1 MAFLKLFSKPVDCGS
16 SAMKLEKEP
25 FISSMTEENIVC
37 NAIDPRLKRF
47 LHLSLVFNLIA
58 ACGIFWSSTGKLSKK
73 PVFPDVVYSPVLDV
87 LQYENVVFTTGFD
100 GGRTAYMGP
109 PTLEREALWND
120 LYGFGTSM
128 INRDQAAQ
136 LVNKTVPVADETGN
150 YDGTYV
156 VMLGV
161 FHQLHCVNL
170 LRKSLYKD
178 KPWSTDP
185 DDPMS
190 LMHLEHCIDALRQAV
205 MCSVDITPHPW
216 TWKDSENKEVA
227 DVMHTCRNFDAIREW
242 ARTRN
247 VFERGW
253 NQSMRV
259 PDPLQS

>member
-1 MAFLKLFSKPVDCGS
+1 MA
-16 SAMKLEKEP
+16 
-25 FISSMTEENIVC
+25 
-37 NAIDPRLKRF
+37 
-47 LHLSLVFNLIA
+47 
-58 ACGIFWSSTGKLSKK
+58 
-73 PVFPDVVYSPVLDV
+73 SPVLEILEYD
-87 LQYENVVFTTGFD
+87 NVVFTTGFD

-109 PTLEREALWND
+109 PTPEREALWDD

-161 FHQLHCVNL
+161 FHQLHCVVRRTQTSKIFNKLDSLTIYLLPQNL

-178 KPWSTDP
+178 KPWPTDP

-190 LMHLEHCIDALRQAV
+190 IMHLEHCVDALRQAV
-205 MCSVDITPHPW
+205 MCSVDVTPHPW
-216 TWKDSENKEVA
+216 TWKDGENKEVA

-253 NQSMRV
+253 NKSIRV
-259 PDPLQS
+259 ADPLQS